1 MKRTV
6 KMRRE
11 RDTFIIDD
19 SELPVLARNVLIIDR
34 NTFFE
39 WCFLF
44 CKFRNSLAKCRA
56 ERENLEAA
64 RVSDGRALPAH
75 EFRES
80 SGSLYDFLTRLKIE
94 MIRICEYDFSPE
106 RFQLIGQNAF
116 HVGLRTDR
124 SEGRSMDDTMGRG
137 KNTRTSTSGARA
149 LFYLESNCTHM
160 PTVPEVSE

>member
-1 MKRTV
+1 MSSTLHDAKNCLCLIRIDILSMGFERSRCPLMRPLHRFLLIFVRLGRRGALIKCEEDVGTERGLYLHGPCRGEAMKRTV

-44 CKFRNSLAKCRA
+44 CKFRNSLAKRRA

-64 RVSDGRALPAH
+64 RVSD
-75 EFRES
+75 
-80 SGSLYDFLTRLKIE
+80 
-94 MIRICEYDFSPE
+94 
-106 RFQLIGQNAF
+106 
-116 HVGLRTDR
+116 
-124 SEGRSMDDTMGRG
+124 
-137 KNTRTSTSGARA
+137 
-149 LFYLESNCTHM
+149 
-160 PTVPEVSE
+160 